1 MPWQNQSGGP
11 WGGGGGGG
19 QGPWGGRGGGGG
31 NPPPDLEEML
41 RRSQDK
47 LKSIFPG
54 GASPGKFIPLILIV
68 VAGLWLVT
76 GFYRVLPDEQ
86 GIELVFGKWNGS
98 KMQQG
103 LHWNW
108 PSPIG
113 TVYTPK
119 VTRSNRVEIGYRGGP
134 EGTRRGG
141 TVRDVNEESVM
152 LTSDENIVE
161 LQFTVLWKIKDAGAF
176 LFNIRDPEA
185 TVKVAAESV
194 MREIVGQTN
203 FDQVVTIGREEIER
217 KADALLQSVLDSYRA
232 GIQIEAIQLQKSD
245 PPADVIDAFND
256 VQRAR
261 QDKSR
266 LQNEA
271 QAYANSVV
279 PEARGQAEQITRA
292 AEADRE
298 RLLKEADGEAKRFN
312 SVYEAYRMAPA
323 VTRRRM
329 YLEALGDV
337 LGSAKKVIIDKK
349 AGGPGVVP
357 YLPLPELRKSA
368 PAAAP
373 HSAGGSTGTSSSGS
387 GSDTSAQSASQS
399 SNGGRK

>member
-31 NPPPDLEEML
+31 GNPPPDLEEML

-47 LKSIFPG
+47 LKNIIPG
-54 GASPGKFIPLILIV
+54 GGSAGKFIPFILII
-68 VAGLWLVT
+68 VAGLWLAT
-76 GFYRVLPDEQ
+76 GFYRVQPDEQ
-86 GIELVFGKWNGS
+86 GIELIFGKWN
-98 KMQQG
+98 KLMTTEG

-113 TVYTPK
+113 TIYTPK
-119 VTRSNRVEIGYRGGP
+119 VTRSNRVEIGYRGSGD
-134 EGTRRGG
+134 GSRRGSS
-141 TVRDVNEESVM
+141 VRDVNEESVM

-161 LQFTVLWKIKDAGAF
+161 LQFTVLWKIKNAGEY

-185 TVKVAAESV
+185 TVKIAAESV

-203 FDQVVTIGREEIER
+203 FDQTVTVGREEIER
-217 KADALLQSVLDSYRA
+217 KADTLLQTVLDTYKA
-232 GIQIEAIQLQKSD
+232 GILIEAIQLQKSD

-271 QAYANSVV
+271 QAYANSIV
-279 PEARGQAEQITRA
+279 PEARGEAEQKTRA
-292 AEADRE
+292 AEAYRE
-298 RLLKEADGEAKRFN
+298 RLLKESEGEAKRFI
-312 SVYEAYRMAPA
+312 SVYEAYKTAPE

-329 YLEALGDV
+329 YLEALGEV
-337 LGSAKKVIIDKK
+337 LGSAQKVIIDQR
-349 AGGPGVVP
+349 AGSGGGVVP
-357 YLPLPELRKSA
+357 YLPLPEIQKRS
-368 PAAAP
+368 
-373 HSAGGSTGTSSSGS
+373 SGGSARPADNKAGTAPQGSNQSSSEV
-387 GSDTSAQSASQS
+387 
-399 SNGGRK
+399 RR